1 MSKTKRQLHVLEK
14 AIQDAKEIE
23 KKYEFLLSGIV
34 VIISLM
40 YVMRLNDFFFFLSAG
55 KWNRL
60 Q

>member
-34 VIISLM
+34 VIISLL
-40 YVMRLNDFFFFLSAG
+40 YVMRLNDFFFLSAG